1 MAFEYRAKL
10 KRSASVVFAA
20 IAVLGWLL
28 ALGLGP
34 LNNRAYA
41 ETSDRQEAGSFTTG
55 IRRTVTLNYL
65 LYLPKD
71 YSKDKSKRWPLIL
84 FLHGAGE
91 RGSDLNKVKSL
102 GPPKLVA
109 EGKEMPFIIVS
120 PQVPE
125 RSTWDPEALDA
136 LLGEII
142 GQYAVDEDRVYLTG
156 VSMGGA
162 GTWRLA
168 SAHPERFAA
177 IAPICGW
184 GDLGMARRIGSIPT
198 WVFHGARDDVVP
210 LQASQEMVDALKQ
223 VGNEAKL
230 TIYPDA
236 GHDSW
241 TETYNNPALFDWF
254 LNHKR

>member
-1 MAFEYRAKL
+1 MGSSKL
-10 KRSASVVFAA
+10 VLQTALNLVVT
-20 IAVLGWLL
+20 
-28 ALGLGP
+28 LGLVLSGVGFP
-34 LNNRAYA
+34 DSRASA
-41 ETSDRQEAGSFTTG
+41 VTSDRQEAGSFTTE
-55 IRRTVTLNYL
+55 IRRMVTLNYL
-65 LYLPKD
+65 LYLPKEYGD
-71 YSKDKSKRWPLIL
+71 DKSKRWPLIL

-91 RGSDLNKVKSL
+91 RGSDLNKVKAL

-136 LLGEII
+136 LLGQIV

-177 IAPICGW
+177 LAPICGW
-184 GDLGMARRIGSIPT
+184 GDPGMARRIGSIPT
-198 WVFHGARDDVVP
+198 WVFHGARDDIVP

-223 VGNEAKL
+223 AGNEAKF

-241 TETYNNPALFDWF
+241 TETYNNPAVFEWF
-254 LNHKR
+254 LRHQR

>member
-1 MAFEYRAKL
+1 VIQTVL
-10 KRSASVVFAA
+10 NL
-20 IAVLGWLL
+20 AVT
-28 ALGLGP
+28 LGLMLSGIGLP
-34 LNNRAYA
+34 DRRAYA
-41 ETSDRQEAGSFTTG
+41 ETLSRQESRSFTTE
-55 IRRTVTLNYL
+55 IRRMVTLNYL
-65 LYLPKD
+65 LYLPKQYD
-71 YSKDKSKRWPLIL
+71 EDKSKRWPLIL

-91 RGSDLNKVKSL
+91 RGSDFNKVKSL

-125 RSTWDPEALDA
+125 RSTWEPEALDA

-142 GQYAVDEDRVYLTG
+142 GQYAVDEDRIYLTG

-184 GDLGMARRIGSIPT
+184 GDPGMARRIGNIPT
-198 WVFHGARDDVVP
+198 WVFHGARDDIVP

-223 VGNEAKL
+223 GERGEV
-230 TIYPDA
+230 
-236 GHDSW
+236 
-241 TETYNNPALFDWF
+241 YNLS
-254 LNHKR
+254 

>member
-1 MAFEYRAKL
+1 M
-10 KRSASVVFAA
+10 
-20 IAVLGWLL
+20 
-28 ALGLGP
+28 
-34 LNNRAYA
+34 
-41 ETSDRQEAGSFTTG
+41 
-55 IRRTVTLNYL
+55 VTLNYL
-65 LYLPKD
+65 IYLPKE
-71 YSKDKSKRWPLIL
+71 YGEDKSKRWPLIL

-125 RSTWDPEALDA
+125 RSTWDPDAHDA
-136 LLGEII
+136 LLGGVV

-168 SAHPERFAA
+168 SAHPEPFAA
-177 IAPICGW
+177 LAPICGW
-184 GDLGMARRIGSIPT
+184 GDPAMAWRIGSIPT
-198 WVFHGARDDVVP
+198 RVFHGATDDIV
-210 LQASQEMVDALKQ
+210 LLHASQEMVDALKQ
-223 VGNEAKL
+223 VGNEARL

-241 TETYNNPALFDWF
+241 TETYNNPALFDRF
-254 LNHKR
+254 LSHKR

>member
-1 MAFEYRAKL
+1 MGSSKPV
-10 KRSASVVFAA
+10 SQ
-20 IAVLGWLL
+20 IALNL
-28 ALGLGP
+28 AVTLGLMLSGIGLP
-34 LNNRAYA
+34 DRRAHA
-41 ETSDRQEAGSFTTG
+41 ATSDRQEFRSFTTE
-55 IRRTVTLNYL
+55 IRRMVTLNYL
-65 LYLPKD
+65 LYLPKQYD
-71 YSKDKSKRWPLIL
+71 EDKSKRWPLIL

-125 RSTWDPEALDA
+125 RSTWEPEALDA
-136 LLGEII
+136 LLREII
-142 GQYAVDEDRVYLTG
+142 GQYAVDEDRIYLTG

-184 GDLGMARRIGSIPT
+184 GDSGMAQRIGNIPT
-198 WVFHGARDDVVP
+198 WVFHGARDDIVP
-210 LQASQEMVDALKQ
+210 VQASQEMVDALKQ
-223 VGNEAKL
+223 VGNEARF

-241 TETYNNPALFDWF
+241 TETYNNPALLEWF
-254 LNHKR
+254 L